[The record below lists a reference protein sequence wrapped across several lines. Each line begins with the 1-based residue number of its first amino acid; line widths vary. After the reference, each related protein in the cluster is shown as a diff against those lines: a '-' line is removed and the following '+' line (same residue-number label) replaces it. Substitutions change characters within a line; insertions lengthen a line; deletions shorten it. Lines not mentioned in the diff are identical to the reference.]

1 MVLTFFFIFLFLFVS
16 TVLDRPISQMSFLEQ
31 FLKESSMRRTVS
43 ADSEEGDIEDN
54 RAPSVLSS
62 SNKSGSDLSPM
73 QQPPAN
79 VVSTFEHRT
88 AERMIQG
95 TNLEMHIQSHQYHQQ
110 MQQQQ
115 SMSIMQHQSHA
126 SPSSGNSAGSAG
138 SLPMSS
144 PLAST
149 MSLRSKS
156 HQFLVRTFSSP
167 LKCNH
172 CTSLMVGLCRQ
183 GVVCEVCGF
192 ACHVSCKDKVP
203 PLCPLPTD
211 QSKSL
216 ALF

>member
-1 MVLTFFFIFLFLFVS
+1 MHQL
-16 TVLDRPISQMSFLEQ
+16 
-31 FLKESSMRRTVS
+31 
-43 ADSEEGDIEDN
+43 
-54 RAPSVLSS
+54 
-62 SNKSGSDLSPM
+62 
-73 QQPPAN
+73 PAN

-88 AERMIQG
+88 AEMMIQG
-95 TNLEMHIQSHQYHQQ
+95 TNFEIHIQSHQYHQQ
-110 MQQQQ
+110 MQHQQ